1 VFEEDKE
8 HTPTR
13 FFPVPDQ
20 TTPTW
25 SEKVK
30 ELEEIGPQTPEYT
43 TVSTIRYLH
52 ALDTLYEDQQRELK
66 KWTTKAK
73 EAEAEVRSLRMELLI
88 MSSQIATLKDKKEYY
103 KQELQKALEGP
114 HTRRIKKGKR
124 TFAMP
129 PNKGYDPRHPHYN
142 LNGYIPR
149 ESLSDHD
156 GSNDTEELVVDNF
169 NSKKTAGD
177 TNTTGPS
184 RVPSGQGADG
194 YARELYVLRD
204 EQLAKEKGKAVY

>member
-1 VFEEDKE
+1 MREEKE
-8 HTPTR
+8 
-13 FFPVPDQ
+13 Q
-20 TTPTW
+20 C
-25 SEKVK
+25 
-30 ELEEIGPQTPEYT
+30 
-43 TVSTIRYLH
+43 
-52 ALDTLYEDQQRELK
+52 
-66 KWTTKAK
+66 
-73 EAEAEVRSLRMELLI
+73 
-88 MSSQIATLKDKKEYY
+88 
-103 KQELQKALEGP
+103 KQELQKALERP
-114 HTRRIKKGKR
+114 HARRIKKGKR

-156 GSNDTEELVVDNF
+156 RSSDTEESVTDNF

-177 TNTTGPS
+177 TNTTGLS
-184 RVPSGQGADG
+184 RVPSRQGAEG